1 MSSDTQPRP
10 PSRPPA
16 DQPGMMLGYALR
28 APVVY
33 YIAVIAGVRLLADW
47 LVPSVFWLVH
57 DLIVVF
63 LVVASWKVAYEI
75 LIASAKG
82 RFQSPDVRVGEV
94 NDWIFLRQCLL
105 WAIMLGLAV
114 AVYLRLGPVAGLVVG
129 SAACFFLPAA
139 TITLAMEQS
148 VSLALV
154 PTTWIEM
161 IRRTGLSAYVGLTLV
176 LGLLTVVTSFVT
188 PWLASVLPGWLIR
201 GPVYLVGLYSLFTM
215 FHLMGVF
222 VWRHQHV
229 FGLDAV
235 EALEPRATEGEAPE
249 AGEPAVEAANKLATA
264 GDLEGAI
271 ETLSNELAARGGAV
285 ALHEALRGHLVAQGN
300 ARSILEHGAFYVSVL
315 MDQNMAKAVTV
326 AGEYLNRDASFRLR
340 KPTQTVELAHAAYE
354 KGLRRYALML
364 TRPFLEDYADHS
376 RIEDMLWLHARL
388 EWEENMD
395 AKAALE
401 SLEDL
406 LTRFPTGS
414 HVQEARLLQVDI
426 NAHVDGA

>member
-1 MSSDTQPRP
+1 MSTDTQPREQ
-10 PSRPPA
+10 SKPPA
-16 DQPGMMLGYALR
+16 DKPGMPLGYALR
-28 APVVY
+28 APVVF
-33 YIAVIAGVRLLADW
+33 YIAIIAGVRLLADW
-47 LVPSVFWLVH
+47 LLPSVLWLVH

-82 RFQSPDVRVGEV
+82 RFQSPEVRVGEV

-114 AVYLRLGPVAGLVVG
+114 AAYLRLGPVAGLLVG
-129 SAACFFLPAA
+129 TTACFFLPAA

-148 VSLALV
+148 VSLALI

-161 IRRTGLSAYVGLTLV
+161 IRRTGLSAYIGLTV
-176 LGLLTVVTSFVT
+176 MLGLLTVVTSFVT

-201 GPVYLVGLYSLFTM
+201 GPVYVVGLYSLFTM
-215 FHLMGVF
+215 FHMMGVF

-235 EALEPRATEGEAPE
+235 EPLEPRVVEAEATAQ
-249 AGEPAVEAANKLATA
+249 AEPAIEAANRFAAA
-264 GDLEGAI
+264 GDLDGAI
-271 ETLSNELAARGGAV
+271 DVLSSELASRGGAV
-285 ALHEALRGHLVAQGN
+285 ALHEALRVHLAAQGN
-300 ARSILEHGAFYVSVL
+300 TRSILEHGAFYVSVL

-354 KGLRRYALML
+354 RGLRRYALML
-364 TRPFLEDYADHS
+364 TRPFLDDYGDHS
-376 RIEDMLWLHARL
+376 RIEEMLWLHARL

-406 LTRFPTGS
+406 MTRFPAGT
-414 HVQEARLLQVDI
+414 HVQDARLLQVDI
-426 NAHVDGA
+426 KAHVDGA